1 MGEGFSWSEFFHMG
15 GYAFFVWWSY
25 AIFFIVIAINVI
37 QPVLQRKSVIDRVR
51 RAIRRESINK
61 TDGS

>member
-1 MGEGFSWSEFFHMG
+1 MGEGFNWSEFFHMG

-37 QPVLQRKSVIDRVR
+37 HPVLQRKSVINRVR
-51 RAIRRESINK
+51 RAIRRENLNK